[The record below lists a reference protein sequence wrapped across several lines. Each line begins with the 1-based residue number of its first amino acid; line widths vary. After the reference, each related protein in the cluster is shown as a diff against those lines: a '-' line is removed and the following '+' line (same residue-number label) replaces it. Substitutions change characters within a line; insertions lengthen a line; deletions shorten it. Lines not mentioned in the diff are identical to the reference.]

1 MSKLVDILVRA
12 VRSRECSGLEYVE
25 IRADD
30 VVQTSIELRESTVES
45 VARKSERGHS
55 VRVLA
60 SGAWGFAVSDGLKDL
75 GSTVIDAAKAARA
88 LSARVSSD
96 ARLSEVDP
104 VKMRIAPKAKIP
116 LDEVDLVDKVS
127 HLSSICKKTVA
138 ADPRL
143 TTAKTSYYDITGERA
158 LVTSEGTEIQHLVSH
173 AYLMTTASAKAPG
186 RLVSVRD
193 EAGTVTAG
201 WEFLADDG
209 SDGSVVDRLV
219 RRTRLQ
225 IEGVSCKR
233 GSHPCVVS
241 PRVAGMLAHE
251 ALGHMS
257 EADLFST
264 GAFKGLEGS
273 KIAPEFV
280 SMVDSPS
287 IENGFG
293 NIVVDDEGVRPR
305 TVTIIDRGHLS
316 EQMNNREWAMR
327 LGVEPT
333 GNARAESYRFPP
345 IIRMRN
351 TYFERGDRSFDE
363 LLEGKKAG
371 YYCADIRGGQAES
384 NSSFQV
390 GIQECYEI
398 VNGELGRPVRS
409 LAVSGVALKSLTL
422 IDGVGG
428 DFGFES
434 SYCGKST
441 QSMPTSD
448 GGPHMS
454 IRKGGIVF
462 GGSA

>member
-1 MSKLVDILVRA
+1 MGELSDVLLRA
-12 VRSRECSGLEYVE
+12 VRSRDVTGLEYVE

-30 VVQTSIELRESTVES
+30 VVQTSIELRESATES
-45 VARKSERGHS
+45 VVRRSECGHS
-55 VRVLA
+55 ARVMV
-60 SGAWGFAVSDGLKDL
+60 SGAWGFAVSDGLKDVV
-75 GSTVIDAAKAARA
+75 STVIEAARAARA

-96 ARLSEVDP
+96 VHLSVVNPIE
-104 VKMRIAPKAKIP
+104 MRVSPKAKTP

-127 HLSSICKKTVA
+127 HLSSICRRVVA
-138 ADPRL
+138 ADTRM
-143 TTAKTSYYDITGERA
+143 TTAKASYSDITGKRA
-158 LVTSEGTEIQHLVSH
+158 LVTNEGTEIQHSLSH
-173 AYLMTTASAKAPG
+173 AYLMTTASGKTPG

-193 EAGTVTAG
+193 EVGTVTAG
-201 WEFLADDG
+201 WEFLAEEEPG
-209 SDGSVVDRLV
+209 ASIVDRLT
-219 RRTRLQ
+219 RRARLQ
-225 IEGVSCKR
+225 IDGVSCKS
-233 GSHPCVVS
+233 GTHPCVVS

-251 ALGHMS
+251 ALGHLS

-273 KIAPEFV
+273 RIAPEFV

-293 NIVVDDEGVRPR
+293 NILVDDEGVRPR
-305 TVTIIDRGHLS
+305 TVTIIDRGLLK
-316 EQMNNREWAMR
+316 EQMTNREWAAR
-327 LGVEPT
+327 LDVDPT

-351 TYFERGDRSFDE
+351 TWFARGEMSFDE
-363 LLEGKKAG
+363 LLEGKKFG
-371 YYCADIRGGQAES
+371 YYCADVRGGQAES

-398 VNGELGRPVRS
+398 VKGELGRPVRS
-409 LAVSGVALKSLTL
+409 LAVSGVALKSLML
-422 IDGVGG
+422 IDGMGR
-428 DFGFES
+428 DFDFES

-454 IRKGGIVF
+454 IKKGGIVF